1 MINWFRICIHI
12 KLMTKYRT
20 PMRCSAVDAE
30 PRFDGVD
37 CSPPSAELSVA
48 RRGVVG
54 WELTAFGGVGVR
66 LSITSLRDE
75 EVAYVT

>member
-1 MINWFRICIHI
+1 
-12 KLMTKYRT
+12 
-20 PMRCSAVDAE
+20 
-30 PRFDGVD
+30 
-37 CSPPSAELSVA
+37 LSVA